1 MSSSDYKISTVGCK
15 TNLAEAQIVADLQI
29 LVTTL
34 QASSNHSLSIQNI
47 FVDNSNIPTLFRAVD
62 STCSWHL
69 LTLINRINP
78 LLSSASNPHIHVIP
92 RDWLKVSVKLAIFG

>member
-1 MSSSDYKISTVGCK
+1 MLLNNFSSTDGHFLFIASSWNG
-15 TNLAEAQIVADLQI
+15 TNQI